1 MSDTI
6 KISLSDKSDIK
17 LRVGKNLSRLDVL
30 DAKTSEIIVPIW
42 EMRNNLRLDAREV
55 VSSVIKLENENSN
68 VIKALRGDV
77 YSIFA
82 GDLDENINLINKHNV
97 SRIYKNYT
105 FQREGSSLIQDI
117 CDEWITNKT
126 KKQYINHIKES
137 FDARAKQLKIDV
149 SDLSDEFE
157 TAMKE
162 AFSGWKAICFGY
174 IKNSD
179 IQKFDDVFNKY
190 IQQIEAK
197 ETANREA
204 IFHKPVK
211 DEEIERFLDEND
223 DWGVAWRS
231 YDGVYDKELANDTT
245 LSKGIHFTGKID
257 YPAKQR
263 GGSCVIHASVNSLV
277 QNEKGAHLV
286 NRMFRLKKDEN
297 GETLVVC
304 IPEALKNNIQY
315 SDSHR
320 SVSTKTLA
328 SVYSFGDGDMAALLG
343 SYSSYIKNAKRDFA
357 QVHLGFEA
365 LSGEKA
371 QVFLPDEPIP
381 MGVGYTKAQLN
392 AFRDRDR
399 NYITYADKLYDE
411 MKDLMEQGKLAV
423 VYSMETAGY
432 FNNNFGKYIKD
443 VETGELSDKDV
454 LVSSGHAY
462 SVVKLT
468 DDYAYL
474 QESNNPG
481 LYIKMSRSLFVKRM
495 DEIST
500 WRY

>member
-17 LRVGKNLSRLDVL
+17 LIGGKKITLF
-30 DAKTSEIIVPIW
+30 KTSVDKAPEVADPIL
-42 EMRNNLRLDAREV
+42 EMRNNTSVDARNLLH
-55 VSSVIKLENENSN
+55 VIAKNEGQNDR
-68 VIKALRGDV
+68 VARALREDV
-77 YSIFA
+77 EKLFA
-82 GDLDENINLINKHNV
+82 GDMDENINLLNKDNV
-97 SRIYKNYT
+97 VRILKIYN
-105 FQREGSSLIQDI
+105 FRQEGTTLTQDI

-126 KKQYINHIKES
+126 KKSYINHIKNS
-137 FDARAKQLKIDV
+137 FEERAKELGINTD
-149 SDLSDEFE
+149 DLNAEFE
-157 TAMKE
+157 SAMKE
-162 AFSGWKAICFGY
+162 TFSGWKAICFGY

-179 IQKFDDVFNKY
+179 IQKIDDVFNKY

-197 ETANREA
+197 EIANREA

-211 DEEIERFLDEND
+211 DEEIGKFLDEND

-286 NRMFRLKKDEN
+286 NRMFRLKEDEN

-304 IPEALKNNIQY
+304 IPEALKNNIKY

-320 SVSTKTLA
+320 SVSAKTLA

-371 QVFLPDEPIP
+371 QVFLPDESIP
-381 MGVGYTKAQLN
+381 MGVGVTNAQIGSFYHN
-392 AFRDRDR
+392 G
-399 NYITYADKLYDE
+399 YHSHSDKLYDE
-411 MKDLMEQGKLAV
+411 MKTLMDEGKLAV

-432 FNNNFGKYIKD
+432 FNNDFGKYIKD
-443 VETGELSDKDV
+443 IETGEEADEDV
-454 LVSSGHAY
+454 MVSSGHAY

-468 DDYAYL
+468 DDWAYL
-474 QESNNPG
+474 QESNNPD
-481 LYIKMSRSLFVKRM
+481 LYIKMDRSRFVKRM
-495 DEIST
+495 NEIST
-500 WRY
+500 WRYD

>member
-6 KISLSDKSDIK
+6 KIALSGNNDIK
-17 LRVGKNLSRLDVL
+17 INVVKNSAQPVISVAKQSETTDPIGK
-30 DAKTSEIIVPIW
+30 I
-42 EMRNNLRLDAREV
+42 RNNTSVDARE
-55 VSSVIKLENENSN
+55 IF
-68 VIKALRGDV
+68 KALKVLEKRNFQIFKILEAD
-77 YSIFA
+77 IAALFA
-82 GDLDENINLINKHNV
+82 GDMDENINLLDKNNV
-97 SRIYKNYT
+97 LRIFKNYS
-105 FQREGSSLIQDI
+105 FWRKDISLTQDI

-126 KKQYINHIKES
+126 KKVYINHIKNS
-137 FDARAKQLKIDV
+137 FEERAKELGINTD
-149 SDLSDEFE
+149 DLNAEFE
-157 TAMKE
+157 SAMKE
-162 AFSGWKAICFGY
+162 TFSGWKAICFGY

-179 IQKFDDVFNKY
+179 IQKIDDVFNKY

-197 ETANREA
+197 EIANREA

-211 DEEIERFLDEND
+211 DEEIEKFLDEND

-231 YDGVYDKELANDTT
+231 YDDVYDKELVNDTT

-263 GGSCVIHASVNSLV
+263 GGSCVIHASVNSSV
-277 QNEKGAHLV
+277 QSEKGAHLV
-286 NRMFRLKKDEN
+286 NRMFRFKEDEN

-304 IPEALKNNIQY
+304 IPEALKNNIEY

-343 SYSSYIKNAKRDFA
+343 SYASYVKNAKRDFA

-371 QVFLPDEPIP
+371 QVFLPDESIP
-381 MGVGYTKAQLN
+381 LGVGITQAQVGSFYDN
-392 AFRDRDR
+392 G
-399 NYITYADKLYDE
+399 YHSYADKLYDE
-411 MKDLMEQGKLAV
+411 MKSLMDEGKLAV

-432 FNNNFGKYIKD
+432 FSNDFGKYIKD
-443 VETGELSDKDV
+443 IETGEEADEDV

-474 QESNNPG
+474 QESNHPD
-481 LYIKMSRSLFVKRM
+481 LYIKMNRSLFVKRM
-495 DEIST
+495 SEIGT
-500 WRY
+500 WRYE